1 MSKSAIRTAASVAA
15 FALASAWA
23 VPSFA
28 QDSATVPQN
37 AEEDAP
43 TGPEIVVT
51 GSLIRGSSEQA
62 PAPIDV
68 ISGEELA
75 RQGSPSAVEL
85 LKALPSSNGVLG
97 DSNQF
102 DARSQ
107 GAEGIATANLRGLSP
122 QRTLVLLN
130 SKRLVAAGNGIPAVD
145 INMIPQGAIGRI
157 EVLKDGA
164 AATYGSDAI
173 AGVVNF
179 ITRTNQNGFIVGGN
193 YKFIKQSK
201 GDYDFSASYGY
212 NGDQLHVLLAA
223 SYQYRGELLARER
236 DFAIRPFAFNPQGGF
251 TGGGNPS
258 EFIPASAAGT
268 ATSAQFTVDV
278 SCVPLGGVL
287 TTQAAT
293 GPTRCAGNFT
303 QFDALTD
310 TEKRGQAFA
319 QVGIDLTDSLK
330 FEVTALYGRSTVPHY
345 RTSPSYVL
353 TQSPSS
359 AVGFSQTGFFVPNSN
374 PGLIAYR
381 AQNPGGVPAAATGGV
396 IFPTLLFRPFLLGGN
411 PKFPQFEGSS
421 IGYRKSDSARFTA
434 DLTGDLSDAITFNL
448 GATLH
453 SYYRYID
460 GFDSFGDRVQL
471 ALRGLGGFNCNPTTG
486 TPGAGPCSYLNPF
499 GNAVAVNP
507 ATGAA
512 NPNFVSSVANSAD
525 LVDFFFVKTFSQ
537 ARTNLFVADASISG
551 RTGISLPGGDV
562 QFGVGAQYRKEKFS
576 INYGGN
582 NNIAFNPCRETPV
595 TGTGTP
601 CRPNQGSMT
610 PAPANGAFAF
620 LGTNADRRADQ
631 DVYATF
637 AELQVPVFDRLN
649 VQLGARYE
657 DYGGAV
663 GSTFNP
669 QARAKLEI
677 TDWLAIRGGIG
688 TTFRGPRPENL
699 LDTSGTSLQLLGS
712 TFKPVDVFGNPG
724 LSPESSTNL
733 SGGILLDA
741 GGFKASVDYFKYKIK
756 DAIVGEPVS
765 GLVNTLFTGANCA
778 DPAFAALRARFQF
791 ANGGGV
797 PGAGTCTLANVS
809 RLRTQVVNGA
819 TIRNSGLD
827 FQANYRG
834 SSGDIRYGA
843 GVTATYTIEYIT
855 GDQAVEGVVVQPRF
869 DAAGALNFQTTAYP
883 VPEWKGQA
891 YIDAGAGPVD
901 VRFQVN
907 YIDDYL
913 DRRSLITTSGIFGRD
928 ASLTPLGGPDVFV
941 TNGARIKK
949 FVTADFNVRVNLF
962 DDYTLTATVNNIF
975 DKAPPFARLD
985 YNYDPFTGSALLR
998 TFKLGVSAKF

>member
-1 MSKSAIRTAASVAA
+1 MTKSALRSATSLVA
-15 FALASAWA
+15 FAATALAAPA
-23 VPSFA
+23 FA
-28 QDSATVPQN
+28 QVGGAPPPEVT
-37 AEEDAP
+37 AEEDAAP
-43 TGPEIVVT
+43 RGPEIVVT

-68 ISGEELA
+68 ISSDELA
-75 RQGSPSAVEL
+75 RQGAPSAVEL
-85 LKALPSSNGVLG
+85 LKALPTSNGVLG

-102 DARSQ
+102 DSRSQ

-130 SKRLVAAGNGIPAVD
+130 SKRLVAAGNGIPAID
-145 INMIPQGAIGRI
+145 INMIPQAAIGRI

-179 ITRTNQNGFIVGGN
+179 ITRTNQNGFVVGGN

-201 GDYDFSASYGY
+201 GDYDLSASYGY

-223 SYQYRGELLARER
+223 GYQYRGELLARER
-236 DFAIRPFAFNPQGGF
+236 DFAIRPYTFNPEGGF

-287 TTQAAT
+287 TTPAAT
-293 GPTRCAGNFT
+293 GPTRCSSNYT

-319 QVGIDLTDSLK
+319 EVGVDLTDSLK

-411 PKFPQFEGSS
+411 PLFPQYQGSS

-434 DLTGDLSDAITFNL
+434 DLTGDLTDGITFDV

-460 GFDSFGDRVQL
+460 GFDSFGDRIQL
-471 ALRGLGGFNCNPTTG
+471 ALRGLGGNNCSPTTG
-486 TPGAGPCSYLNPF
+486 TPGAGNCFYLNPF

-507 ATGAA
+507 ASGAT
-512 NPNFVSSVANSAD
+512 NPNFVPSVANTAELASY
-525 LVDFFFVKTFSQ
+525 FFVKSFSQ

-551 RTGISLPGGDV
+551 RTGLTLPGGDV

-576 INYGGN
+576 IKYGPN
-582 NNIAFNPCRETPV
+582 NNLAVNPCRESPV

-601 CRPNQGSMT
+601 CRPNQGSTT
-610 PAPANGAFAF
+610 PAAANGALAF
-620 LGTNADRRADQ
+620 LGTNNNARADQ
-631 DVYATF
+631 DVVAGF
-637 AELQVPVFDRLN
+637 AELQVPIFDRLN
-649 VQLGARYE
+649 VQLAARYE

-663 GSTFNP
+663 GSTFDP
-669 QARAKLEI
+669 QARARLEI
-677 TDWLAIRGGIG
+677 TDWLALRGGIG

-699 LDTSGTSLQLLGS
+699 LATSVTSLQLLGT
-712 TFKPVDVFGNPG
+712 TFKPIDVFGNAG

-733 SGGILLDA
+733 SGGILLDY
-741 GGFKASVDYFKYKIK
+741 GGFTASVDYFKYKIK

-765 GLVNTLFTGANCA
+765 GIVGALFAGTNCSN
-778 DPAFAALRARFQF
+778 PAYAALRARFQF
-791 ANGGGV
+791 ADGGGV
-797 PGAGTCTLANVS
+797 PGAGTCTLANVA
-809 RLRTQVVNGA
+809 RLRTQIINGA
-819 TIRNSGLD
+819 TIKNSGLD

-834 SSGDIRYGA
+834 SSGDLRYGA
-843 GVTATYTIEYIT
+843 GLTATYTIEYVT
-855 GDQAVEGVVVQPRF
+855 GDQIVEGIVVQPRF
-869 DAAGALNFQTTAYP
+869 DAAGKLNFQTTAYP

-891 YIDAGAGPVD
+891 YIDGGLGPVD
-901 VRFQVN
+901 ARFQVN

-913 DRRSLITTSGIFGRD
+913 DQRSLITTSGIFGPN
-928 ASLTPLGGPDVFV
+928 ASLGGTIVS
-941 TNGARIKK
+941 NGARIKK
-949 FVTADFNVRVNLF
+949 FVTADFNIRATLF
-962 DDYTLTATVNNIF
+962 ENYTLTATVNNIF

-985 YNYDPFTGSALLR
+985 YNYDPFTGNALLR
-998 TFKLGVSAKF
+998 TFKLGFSAKF